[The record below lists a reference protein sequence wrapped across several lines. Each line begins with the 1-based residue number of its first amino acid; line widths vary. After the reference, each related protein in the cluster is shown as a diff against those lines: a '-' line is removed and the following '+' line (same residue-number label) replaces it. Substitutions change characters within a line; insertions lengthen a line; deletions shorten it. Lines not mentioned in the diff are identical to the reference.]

1 MNTSR
6 ILVSLSLFLF
16 FSQASQAS
24 EQPKLTPE
32 WGAEAY
38 VRSYM
43 RETVQGDKA
52 SGFAQMFRLKLDLTP
67 GEGLALRTRTV
78 FSGDKW
84 NGDESDVSG
93 NSDNGG
99 GGSDVRLDYGFLE
112 YVEQGWM
119 FRAGRQE
126 ASWADC
132 LTVCDDRRDRFLVMN
147 NLGKIL
153 LFFVY
158 DKRSEGSDLSRSD
171 DGDMYSL
178 LALGLGESYEWGF
191 LSAWWHNSKGNYL
204 LKDVISLS
212 PYLKLF
218 NAESQL
224 KLLYHW
230 IGQGDEGSLF
240 PSHHHSAAVKVEHQ
254 LNSKW
259 GLQAQTL
266 QVYSGGYVATGY
278 DTYLSM
284 VNNDKDHNSSN
295 IRSVYIGGLGTLNG
309 GDKKRDSLYSAR
321 LTHQVS
327 ERLEL
332 GAALGYLS
340 FYESSS
346 EREIEQSV
354 VDLTASFKL
363 NSFSSIKASFG
374 RLMGD
379 RYQNASMAQFEA
391 EF

>member
-1 MNTSR
+1 MSFKTGLLTFSLL
-6 ILVSLSLFLF
+6 ILY
-16 FSQASQAS
+16 SQALWA
-24 EQPKLTPE
+24 EQRPISTD

-43 RETVQGDKA
+43 RETSEGDKA
-52 SGFAQMFRLKLDLTP
+52 SGFAQMLRLRLDLSP
-67 GEGLALRTRTV
+67 GEGLTLRTRTV

-84 NGDESDVSG
+84 KGDQAGVTG

-99 GGSDVRLDYGFLE
+99 GGNDVRLDYGFLE
-112 YVEQGWM
+112 YVEKGWM
-119 FRAGRQE
+119 FRAGRQM

-132 LTVCDDRRDRFLVMN
+132 LTVCDDRRDRLLVMN
-147 NLGKIL
+147 NFGKVM

-158 DKRSEGSDLSRSD
+158 DKRSEGEELSRSD

-178 LALGLGESYEWGF
+178 LALGLGESYEWGL
-191 LSAWWHNSKGNYL
+191 LSAWWHNPKGNYV

-212 PYLKLF
+212 PYLKVF
-218 NAESQL
+218 NQKSQL

-254 LNSKW
+254 LHQKW
-259 GLQAQTL
+259 KLQAQTL
-266 QVYSGGYVATGY
+266 QVINGGYVATGY

-284 VNNDKDHNSSN
+284 VNNDQDHNSSN
-295 IRSVYIGGLGTLNG
+295 IRLVYLGGLGTLNG
-309 GDKKRDSLYSAR
+309 GDKKRDSLYSTKLTYQMSSR
-321 LTHQVS
+321 LS
-327 ERLEL
+327 LS
-332 GAALGYLS
+332 GALGSLS
-340 FYESSS
+340 FYES
-346 EREIEQSV
+346 EQDETIRQSV
-354 VDLTASFKL
+354 VDISASYKL

-379 RYQNASMAQFEA
+379 RHQNTSLAQFEA